1 MKEDA
6 IEFIDLKQQYQLHKE
21 EINQAIQRVLDHG
34 YFIMGPEVK
43 QLEQVL
49 ASYAGVK
56 HCISAASGTDTLMI
70 ALMALGIGPGD
81 EVITTPFTWI
91 SPAEV
96 IALVGATPVFV
107 DIDPVTYNI
116 DLDLLEKA
124 ITPRTKALM
133 PVSLFGQMPDFT
145 RLNEIAAK
153 HHLPVIEDAAQSFGA
168 TQRGRHSCGVST
180 IGSTS
185 FYPAKPLGC
194 YGDGGALF
202 TNDDALAAQM
212 RAIRVHGGE
221 QRHHHTCLGFNGR
234 FDTLQAAIMLVK
246 AKIFPAEVTAR
257 QEIAARYDELLK
269 DCCVIP
275 KVASGNTHVYAQYT
289 IRVPD
294 RDALAKRLA
303 ASGIP
308 TAIHYPKCIHEQPVF
323 KHLGYE
329 WGSLPHA
336 EKASREVISLP
347 MHPYLTRSQQEEI
360 ANQVRDAL
368 LVLR

>member
-1 MKEDA
+1 MV
-6 IEFIDLKQQYQLHKE
+6 EFIDLKQQYQLHKD

-34 YFIMGPEVK
+34 HFIMGPEIK

-49 ASYAGVK
+49 AQYVGVK
-56 HCISAASGTDTLMI
+56 HCISAASGTDTLMM
-70 ALMALGIGPGD
+70 ALMALGVGPGD

-96 IALVGATPVFV
+96 IALLGAKPVFV
-107 DIDPVTYNI
+107 DIDPTTYNI

-133 PVSLFGQMPDFT
+133 PVSLFGQMPDFK
-145 RLNEIAAK
+145 RINSIAEKRGLA
-153 HHLPVIEDAAQSFGA
+153 VIEDAAQSFGA
-168 TQRGRHSCGVST
+168 MQNGRRSCGVST

-202 TNDDALAAQM
+202 TDDDVLAATM

-234 FDTLQAAIMLVK
+234 CDTLQAAIMLVK
-246 AKIFPAEVTAR
+246 MKYFPSEVQVRAD
-257 QEIAARYDELLK
+257 IGARYTKLLH
-269 DCCVIP
+269 DCCVTPTIA
-275 KVASGNTHVYAQYT
+275 KGNTHVYAQYT

-294 RDALAKRLA
+294 RDALAKRLSA
-303 ASGIP
+303 CGIP
-308 TAIHYPKCIHEQPVF
+308 TAIHYPKCLHEQPVF
-323 KHLGYE
+323 ANLGYR

-347 MHPYLTRSQQEEI
+347 MHPYLTASEQEEI
-360 ANQVRDAL
+360 VAQVRDAV
-368 LVLR
+368 LVTR